1 MVVIGGMGTMV
12 GPVVGALLVYGTTEL
27 LRDFGGYHIIIFAL
41 LVIVI
46 ARFFRSGLWGL
57 LVLVADRF
65 NTKTGGNQARDK
77 ETLDNVLS

>member
-1 MVVIGGMGTMV
+1 MV
-12 GPVVGALLVYGTTEL
+12 GPVVGALLVYSTTEL
-27 LRDFGGYHIIIFAL
+27 LRDFGGYHLIIFAF

-65 NTKTGGNQARDK
+65 NSKPNGDQVRDK
-77 ETLDNVLS
+77 GTLDNVVS

>member
-1 MVVIGGMGTMV
+1 MGTMI

-27 LRDFGGYHIIIFAL
+27 LRDVGGYHLIIFAL

-57 LVLVADRF
+57 LVLVVDRL
-65 NTKTGGNQARDK
+65 TARSKRNQVPDRG
-77 ETLDNVLS
+77 TMDNVVS